1 MKKKKYNKLVFLA
14 KNKLNS
20 IKVLMSTPL
29 IDCSIIDDELF
40 SVNNVLK
47 EYYDMKEKIETL
59 KV

>member
-29 IDCSIIDDELF
+29 IDCSIIDDEFF

-47 EYYDMKEKIETL
+47 
-59 KV
+59 